1 LYNAA
6 IMEPRIQ
13 YAQTSDDVNI
23 AYFSMGEGL
32 PVVFL
37 PPVPWSHLQLE
48 LADPG
53 YRRWFEA
60 NSRSRRLIRY
70 DNRGSGSSDRR
81 VENMALEDFLLDIDA
96 VVDKLGLEQFVLCGI
111 SIGGPIA
118 IAYASRYPE
127 RVSKLALWCSPA
139 RWEDVANPQGEA
151 LKALRETDWSLF
163 TETVAHAMVAGW
175 GSSDEARTFAT
186 LMRESIE
193 PDIVLHSD
201 LMEWRY
207 DLSGDLI
214 GIQCPTLV
222 VHRRECQYP
231 DISAARYI
239 AARVPNAELVVL
251 EGGALLPWIGDMDAV
266 VRTID
271 RFLGIEPVTAEAPKG
286 QPRPRAAGLATILFT
301 DIEGSTLLTQR
312 AGDATAQE
320 VVRAHNAI
328 VRDALGRH
336 GGTEI
341 KHTGD
346 GIMASFPLASSA
358 LQAAI
363 DIQLQVE
370 RYGEEHP
377 DSAFR
382 VSIGLNAGE
391 PVVEEQD
398 LYGTAVQLA
407 ARICS
412 QAEGG
417 EILVS
422 NVVRELAAGK
432 GFLFSDRGVF
442 LAKGFDEPVHVFEI
456 EWRHTTAS

>member
-1 LYNAA
+1 
-6 IMEPRIQ
+6 M
-13 YAQTSDDVNI
+13 
-23 AYFSMGEGL
+23 
-32 PVVFL
+32 
-37 PPVPWSHLQLE
+37 
-48 LADPG
+48 
-53 YRRWFEA
+53 
-60 NSRSRRLIRY
+60 
-70 DNRGSGSSDRR
+70 
-81 VENMALEDFLLDIDA
+81 
-96 VVDKLGLEQFVLCGI
+96 
-111 SIGGPIA
+111 GGPIA
-118 IAYASRYPE
+118 IAYASRHPE
-127 RVSKLALWCSPA
+127 RVFKLALWCSPA
-139 RWEDVANPQGEA
+139 RSGDVANPQGEA
-151 LKALRETDWSLF
+151 LKALRETDWPLF

-175 GSSDEARTFAT
+175 GSSDEARTFAA

-193 PDIVLHSD
+193 PDVVRHSD
-201 LMEWRY
+201 LVEWRH
-207 DLSGDLI
+207 DLAGDLA

-222 VHRRECQYP
+222 VHRRESLLP

-266 VRTID
+266 VCSID
-271 RFLGIEPVTAEAPKG
+271 RFLGIEPAAAETPKG
-286 QPRPRAAGLATILFT
+286 EPLPRAAGLATILFT

-312 AGDATAQE
+312 AGDAIAQE

-363 DIQLQVE
+363 DIQRQVE
-370 RYGEEHP
+370 RYGEENP
-377 DSAFR
+377 ESAFR

-432 GFLFSDRGVF
+432 GFLFSDRGEFV
-442 LAKGFDEPVHVFEI
+442 AKGFEEPVRMYEVS
-456 EWRHTTAS
+456 WRHTTAS